1 MKMKNTFVK
10 TSEMMEGFCF
20 VTSVTSFSRP
30 STGRDDD
37 YDNEYIFIKLSVILI
52 K

>member
-1 MKMKNTFVK
+1 MKDEFVK
-10 TSEMMEGFCF
+10 TSEKMEGFCF
-20 VTSVTSFSRP
+20 VTSVTGHSRP
-30 STGRDDD
+30 NSGMDDDDD